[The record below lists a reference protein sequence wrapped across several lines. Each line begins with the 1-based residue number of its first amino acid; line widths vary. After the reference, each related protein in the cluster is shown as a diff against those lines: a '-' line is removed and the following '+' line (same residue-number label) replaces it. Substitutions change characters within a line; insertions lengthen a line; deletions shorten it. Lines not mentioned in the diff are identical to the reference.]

1 MGALRSHQWNIMSG
15 KVGRRTATRMIAALG
30 ERAHDMAAEEA
41 RAAED
46 GETSVSVGIA
56 SFRALGLGSRWKH
69 IDLLRTGE

>member
-15 KVGRRTATRMIAALG
+15 KVRPADRARMIAALG

-46 GETSVSVGIA
+46 GDECIGGNCGHSA
-56 SFRALGLGSRWKH
+56 LLGLGARWKH